1 MERTWGSCTFWGST
15 ERLFKSKLV
24 FAVGGWHS
32 QRGVSLHTVRSSIR
46 EKLVGMKHARK
57 ETNHRHDICQ
67 ISYTSVYPTNMKIY
81 PTKSSINIFEITVKI
96 CSLWDILPTG
106 EIILQ
111 KHCLCQISCLKI
123 SKYVDNPPQKC
134 MKCHGNIIYCIQ
146 CHYFLQIK
154 HLAAEARS

>member
-1 MERTWGSCTFWGST
+1 MYG
-15 ERLFKSKLV
+15 L
-24 FAVGGWHS
+24 
-32 QRGVSLHTVRSSIR
+32 
-46 EKLVGMKHARK
+46 
-57 ETNHRHDICQ
+57 NRHDICQ

-134 MKCHGNIIYCIQ
+134 MKCHGNFIYCIQ

-154 HLAAEARS
+154 HILVRIKTLHIIISSLNLWFREIFFTFIALFSFYDIS